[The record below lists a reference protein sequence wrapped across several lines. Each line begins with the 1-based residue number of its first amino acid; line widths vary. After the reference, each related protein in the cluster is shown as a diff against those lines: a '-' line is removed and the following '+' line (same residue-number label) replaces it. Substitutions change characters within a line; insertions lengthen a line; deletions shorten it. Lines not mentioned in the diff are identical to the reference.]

1 MSRSA
6 DPELGSL
13 GTRGMVMAQAARK
26 SNLPTGMSP
35 AQVFAALVSS
45 SDDAIVTET
54 LGGVIA
60 SWNQGAVRLYGYTP
74 DEAVGQPMTMLS
86 PPDRQGEI
94 ADILAKVSA
103 GEHVSHYE
111 TIRRRK
117 DGTTF
122 PISVSVSPISDEFGT
137 TVGVA
142 FIARDITEQRQ
153 FRTAAA
159 QAHPDRRP
167 RQGQPEPDGLHL
179 LGLPRPAD
187 PLRALS
193 GFSGAS
199 WNSTPTCSASRA
211 TATPSGSPPPGTC
224 R

>member
-1 MSRSA
+1 
-6 DPELGSL
+6 
-13 GTRGMVMAQAARK
+13 MAQAARK

-117 DGTTF
+117 DGSTF

-159 QAHPDRRP
+159 QAHRTDDLVRANQNLTGFAYSVSHDLRTRCGRSAVSVAPAGTVRRRARRAGPELRRADRRRRAHVGDHRCP
-167 RQGQPEPDGLHL
+167 AAAVQPGLH
-179 LGLPRPAD
+179 
-187 PLRALS
+187 
-193 GFSGAS
+193 
-199 WNSTPTCSASRA
+199 
-211 TATPSGSPPPGTC
+211 
-224 R
+224 